1 LRLLFEKILY
11 CPDLNFRVFFPLSKP
26 SRVFLDSE
34 GWVMHARNHSYLL
47 FILILS
53 ILALVA
59 LAAEATLPLTEGT
72 RTILHYADM
81 LVCLVCLVFFVD
93 FVILLYCATDKKKYI
108 LTWGWVDLASSV
120 PMLVL
125 R

>member
-1 LRLLFEKILY
+1 
-11 CPDLNFRVFFPLSKP
+11 
-26 SRVFLDSE
+26 
-34 GWVMHARNHSYLL
+34 MHARNHSYLL

-81 LVCLVCLVFFVD
+81 LVCLVFFVD

>member
-1 LRLLFEKILY
+1 
-11 CPDLNFRVFFPLSKP
+11 
-26 SRVFLDSE
+26 
-34 GWVMHARNHSYLL
+34 M
-47 FILILS
+47 
-53 ILALVA
+53 
-59 LAAEATLPLTEGT
+59 
-72 RTILHYADM
+72 
-81 LVCLVCLVFFVD
+81 LVCLVFFVD